1 VWGDFA
7 SAKGYGLDGIS
18 ESTGE
23 HQANDLAWSFYA
35 FEVQGVPWD
44 LALAE
49 SEAGTL
55 VVLLRSAV
63 DERDALYTAVLPPV
77 VDALAPLE

>member
-1 VWGDFA
+1 MWGDFA

-35 FEVQGVPWD
+35 FEVQGAPRD

-55 VVLLRSAV
+55 VVLLRSAA
-63 DERDALYTAVLPPV
+63 DERDVLYELVLLPV
-77 VDALAPLE
+77 VDG

>member
-1 VWGDFA
+1 MWGDFA

-23 HQANDLAWSFYA
+23 HQANDLTWSLYA
-35 FEVQGVPWD
+35 LEVQGVPRD

-49 SEAGTL
+49 SKVGTL
-55 VVLLRSAV
+55 IVLLRSAA
-63 DERDALYTAVLPPV
+63 DERDALYATVLPPV